1 VQFGISLPNFG
12 TYHDPRLIARLAREA
27 EAAGW
32 DGFFLWDHV
41 LWTWPEVQPGSDPYV
56 LLTVIAMSTERIRF
70 GALVTPIARRRPWK
84 MAREL
89 TTLDQLSGGR
99 VVLGVG
105 IGGDWFGDYSKFGEP
120 APTDDK
126 THAEMLDEGLDVI
139 GGLWS
144 GEPFSFE
151 GKHYKIEEAQFLP
164 RPVQTPRIPVW
175 IAGIWPHKK
184 PFRRAAQWDGVLPLP
199 SSDPPRE
206 LTAQE
211 TAELLAYIMEHRT
224 SSAPFDVVV
233 SGRTTGTDATKDAE
247 KVGPRAEAGA
257 TWWIEGFNWN
267 DALEVVQERIGH
279 GPPRF

>member
-12 TYHDPRLIARLAREA
+12 TYHDPRLTARLAREA
-27 EAAGW
+27 EEAGW
-32 DGFFLWDHV
+32 DGFFLWDHM

-56 LLTVIAMSTERIRF
+56 MLAAIAMSTERIRF

-89 TTLDQLSGGR
+89 TTLDHLSGGR
-99 VVLGVG
+99 VVLGAG

-120 APTDDK
+120 ADDK
-126 THAEMLDEGLDVI
+126 THAEMLDEGLAVI
-139 GGLWS
+139 CGLWS

-151 GKHYKIEEAQFLP
+151 GKHYKVEDAHFLP
-164 RPVQTPRIPVW
+164 RPMQTPRIPVW

-184 PFRRAAQWDGVLPLP
+184 PFRRAAQWDGILPLP
-199 SSDPPRE
+199 VSDPPRE

-211 TAELLAYIMEHRT
+211 LADLRSYIMEHRT
-224 SSAPFDVVV
+224 SGEPFDVVV
-233 SGRTTGTDATKDAE
+233 SGRTTGTDTTKDAE
-247 KVGPRAEAGA
+247 HVGPRAEAGA

-267 DALEVVQERIGH
+267 EALEVVQERIGH